1 VTRILPGDGHRF
13 TLIGSSNLASAVNP
27 KAPLRFVFSRPGI
40 NNRYPLECA
49 WFHIWRVLFSHA
61 SADRHAERSVSRT
74 LLFLSRSFSR
84 FISLWL
90 QLGKLVPF

>member
-13 TLIGSSNLASAVNP
+13 TLIGSSNLASEVNP
-27 KAPLRFVFSRPGI
+27 KAPLRFVFSRP
-40 NNRYPLECA
+40 
-49 WFHIWRVLFSHA
+49 HIWRVLFWHA
-61 SADRHAERSVSRT
+61 SADRHAERSVSGT

-84 FISLWL
+84 FISLCL